1 MICFLAVRDACG
13 SAQAVSCGPLIF
25 NGNAAHPT
33 TSNCPFQPG
42 GELPISL
49 ETYPQCQTRQGPAP
63 VQIFDPLNLFFLAIV
78 AIVIWRFAGVLGQRE
93 PGPRRSDPIA
103 SESIPSPTGRSA
115 ADREAAP
122 PADPVSLA
130 EAEKLRKAMPSFDVQ
145 SFLQG
150 AELAY
155 EEILSAFAAGELGR
169 VKRLLDDNVYRS
181 FADAIA
187 QRKANGERMLFQL
200 VKVNECKLLRSAIVN
215 NQANV
220 TVNFVSE
227 MIFETTA
234 AAASD
239 TPPSPRRVADTW
251 QFERDLKSRDP
262 NWKLVATE
270 DDIG

>member
-1 MICFLAVRDACG
+1 M
-13 SAQAVSCGPLIF
+13 
-25 NGNAAHPT
+25 
-33 TSNCPFQPG
+33 
-42 GELPISL
+42 
-49 ETYPQCQTRQGPAP
+49 
-63 VQIFDPLNLFFLAIV
+63 QIFDPLNLFFLAIV

-93 PGPRRSDPIA
+93 PGSRRSDPIA
-103 SESIPSPTGRSA
+103 SESISSPAGKSA
-115 ADREAAP
+115 ADAEAAP
-122 PADPVSLA
+122 PADPASLA
-130 EAEKLRKAMPSFDVQ
+130 EADKLRKAMPSFDVQ
-145 SFLQG
+145 SFLRG

-155 EEILSAFAAGELGR
+155 EEILSAFATGDLAR
-169 VKRLLDDNVYRS
+169 VKRLLDENVYRS

-234 AAASD
+234 AAAVS
-239 TPPSPRRVADTW
+239 PPSPRRVADTW
-251 QFERDLKSRDP
+251 QFERDLRSRDP